1 MSSILIGSQAMK
13 FHVPLNREP
22 MDIDIITIEDSGLR
36 KWFDKWS
43 STLVSQEGNTYAYKS
58 DFFGTS
64 KSNMIEVHEAQ
75 PGTSSWDFI
84 RLVHLDD
91 DSRVCHDY
99 PEPVVIPS
107 LNALFALKSS
117 HKFKKD
123 SPHFWKNLQDYHLMK
138 AYGAEITPYY
148 KDFYKKREKETYT
161 YAHPKLNVSK
171 DDFFKDDNIQYVYDH
186 DWIHTVVALGDT
198 PAYQAFLIDQVKVS
212 KELFM
217 QLPLEVQIRSVVEEA
232 AVLAIER
239 SLVPFP
245 GGMTPKQA
253 WAFAFSKVLTSI
265 TSGWWRAWAYD
276 HAPQVL
282 RMFPADYW
290 DKFQSAAA
298 TNPVYHKKAT

>member
-1 MSSILIGSQAMK
+1 MK

-22 MDIDIITIEDSGLR
+22 MDIDIISTDESLLG
-36 KWFDKWS
+36 WFQDF
-43 STLVSQEGNTYAYKS
+43 TTFVSQEGNTYAFKTKYFGGPKTKS
-58 DFFGTS
+58 D
-64 KSNMIEVHEAQ
+64 MVELHMAQ
-75 PGTSSWDFI
+75 PGTSSADFI
-84 RLVHLDD
+84 KLVHLDD
-91 DSRVCHDY
+91 ATQTTAEFKEVLA
-99 PEPVVIPS
+99 IPS
-107 LNALFALKSS
+107 LDALFALKSS

-138 AYGAEITPYY
+138 AYGAKLTDYY
-148 KDFYKKREKETYT
+148 KNFHKKREKETYT

-171 DDFFKDDNIQYVYDH
+171 DAFFKDDNIQYVYDH

-212 KELFM
+212 KMLFM
-217 QLPLEVQIRSVVEEA
+217 ELPLEVQLRSVVEEA

-276 HAPQVL
+276 HAPQAL
-282 RMFPADYW
+282 RMYPTNYW

-298 TNPVYHKKAT
+298 TNPVYHKKP

>member
-1 MSSILIGSQAMK
+1 MTSILIGSQAMK

-22 MDIDIITIEDSGLR
+22 MDIDIITDDESYMI
-36 KWFDKWS
+36 KWAEKWAHF
-43 STLVSQEGNTYAYKS
+43 VSKEGNTFAYKS
-58 DFFGTS
+58 KYFGMS
-64 KSNMIEVHEAQ
+64 KSDMIEIHVAQ
-75 PGTSSWDFI
+75 PGTSSYDFI
-84 RLVHLDD
+84 KLVSFDD
-91 DSRVCHDY
+91 DTKITNDFAI
-99 PEPVVIPS
+99 PLQIPS

-186 DWIHTVVALGDT
+186 DWLHTVVALGDA
-198 PAYQAFLIDQVKVS
+198 PAYQAFLVDQVKVS

-217 QLPLEVQIRSVVEEA
+217 QLPLEVQLRSVVEEA

-298 TNPVYHKKAT
+298 TNPVYHKKST